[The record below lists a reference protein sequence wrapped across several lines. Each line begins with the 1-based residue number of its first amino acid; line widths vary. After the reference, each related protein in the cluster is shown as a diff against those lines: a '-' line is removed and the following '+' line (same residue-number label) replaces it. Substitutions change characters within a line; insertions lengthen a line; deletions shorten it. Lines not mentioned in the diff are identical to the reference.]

1 MTNPHFTS
9 PDAPPDERPFYLA
22 LLLSGLVTAIGIAAA
37 FYMEHAGHQVSGMT
51 NQVFWGLPH
60 VFGIFLII
68 AASGV
73 LNVASIGSVFGKKVY
88 KPRGPLSALLA
99 IILLAAGLMIIM
111 LDLGRADRVIIA
123 MTYVNLTSVFGWN
136 MILYPVFF
144 GLVGLY
150 LWSLLD
156 RGMHGYTRAIGTAAF
171 IWRLVMTTGTGLI
184 FGFIVA
190 RQAYHSAVLA
200 PLFII
205 MSFVWGL
212 AIFLIAQRIMYA
224 RNNAVLHP
232 EIRARMKNLL
242 GVFIAA
248 GAYFVAVYYLTN
260 IYYAKQTDFV
270 SFILLSGGV
279 FPWLFW
285 GGFVLLG
292 TVIPLL
298 LLYVPSLGQ
307 AKGSVSLASVL
318 VIVGGLFLLFV
329 LIIGGQA
336 YPLDMFPG
344 MQVSSSFFDGAI
356 ATYTPSLPEILLS
369 LGGVSLVFAA
379 TLVGARVFDLMPK
392 DDLAK
397 LQSAGYLH
405 D

>member
-1 MTNPHFTS
+1 MMNPHFT
-9 PDAPPDERPFYLA
+9 PPDERPFYLA
-22 LLLSGLVTAIGIAAA
+22 LVLSGLVTAIGVAAA

-171 IWRLVMTTGTGLI
+171 IWRLVMTSGTGLI
-184 FGFIVA
+184 FGFIVS
-190 RQAYHSAVLA
+190 RQAYNSAVLA

-205 MSFVWGL
+205 MSFAWGL

-224 RNNAVLHP
+224 RNNSVLHP

-260 IYYAKQTDFV
+260 IYYAKQTAFV
-270 SFILLSGGV
+270 SFILLNGGI

-344 MQVSSSFFDGAI
+344 MQVSSSFFDGAVE
-356 ATYTPSLPEILLS
+356 TYTPSLPEILLS
-369 LGGVSLVFAA
+369 LGGVGLVFAA